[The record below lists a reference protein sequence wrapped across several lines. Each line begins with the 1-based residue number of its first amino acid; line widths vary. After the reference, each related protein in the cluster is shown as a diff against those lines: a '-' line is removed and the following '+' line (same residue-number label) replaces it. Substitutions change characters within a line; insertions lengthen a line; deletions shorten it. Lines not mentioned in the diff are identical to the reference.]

1 LLIFCIILSIFVF
14 AYSQERVIIEK
25 RGDHYHVE
33 SFYLPETTDQKP
45 SYKKHYRKKSVKKE
59 RYYIAK
65 EKGKVFH
72 RPSCRFGKKIKHK
85 VIFKSRKKAVKTG
98 LRPCR
103 VCKP

>member
-1 LLIFCIILSIFVF
+1 MLVFCIILSLSVF
-14 AYSQERVIIEK
+14 AYSQERVIIEN

-33 SFYLPETTDQKP
+33 NFYLPETDVKRDTSQK
-45 SYKKHYRKKSVKKE
+45 YHRKKSVKKE

-85 VIFKSRKKAVKTG
+85 MIFKSRKKAIKAG

-103 VCKP
+103 VCRP

>member
-1 LLIFCIILSIFVF
+1 MLIFCFTLLFVF
-14 AYSQERVIIEK
+14 SAYSQEKVIIEK
-25 RGDHYHVE
+25 RGDHYHIE
-33 SFYLPETTDQKP
+33 SFYLPETTVQKP
-45 SYKKHYRKKSVKKE
+45 SSQKRHRKKSVKKE

-85 VIFKSRKKAVKTG
+85 VIFKSKEKAVKAG

-103 VCKP
+103 ICKP